1 MQDVHGKSMKRLPI
15 FSGSQA
21 IMLILLLKS
30 PPPRRQRFVRWE
42 PVLVYRFFSSKGTEI
57 YAPEAEKGEIL
68 IDQSG
73 AAAQRGRSV
82 RDVRICLSMDTHE
95 IAPHFCMLSACAH
108 VCKHTQVWTC
118 AFICQH
124 ASVFVCACHIDLH
137 EYRARYPFTLVLS
150 FDIDNSLGK
159 FSQKKIPSAV
169 DVYIQRS

>member
-1 MQDVHGKSMKRLPI
+1 MSVVNRWGLYLS
-15 FSGSQA
+15 SQA
-21 IMLILLLKS
+21 AKLSCWFLPLKS
-30 PPPRRQRFVRWE
+30 PPRRQRFVRRE
-42 PVLVYRFFSSKGTEI
+42 PVLVYKFFSSKGTEI
-57 YAPEAEKGEIL
+57 YTPETEKGEIL

-124 ASVFVCACHIDLH
+124 ASVFVCACHTDLH
-137 EYRARYPFTLVLS
+137 EDRARYPLALTIS
-150 FDIDNSLGK
+150 FDIVHSLGIISEK
-159 FSQKKIPSAV
+159 ETP
-169 DVYIQRS
+169 QRGRCIYLVLVN